1 VTILDATGS
10 QLGLRIQRAL
20 ADTAAGGVRPVLI
33 RVAPDG
39 LAAAESSATFAVRSR
54 ARAGVLVLDSATL
67 AGRRARYAGR
77 NAASLADVERLREV
91 VRREVLG
98 TRIERAGLP
107 AERVAEITGPR
118 LRLLTTSVTDAG
130 ARGSGAGGMIVA
142 ALVAFLLYMMILLYG
157 QNVLRSVLEEKTT
170 RVAEVVMASVKPDVL
185 MAGKVL
191 GVGAVGLV
199 QQLVWVGG
207 AFLISAEVAPLLRRA
222 AGPGAAAGA
231 ARQAADAADA
241 TAAFALPTIG
251 PGWSR
256 GRWRSSSSAT
266 SSTPPCSPRPGPR
279 CQRAG
284 GAAGVAA
291 GDAAADRHRAVHPD
305 GAAQP
310 RVRRGAPRLVVPALG
325 ARDHA
330 HAHGARERRG
340 GRGAGHARRARARVR
355 GDAVARR
362 AHLPRR
368 DAVVRP
374 AADAGPGG
382 ALGAPRRLTPA
393 PPSPCGAVRRRT
405 LRRCAV
411 RRWTWRRRPRRRGA
425 QRTSI
430 SRWMPLAALPY
441 SSPGMGLP
449 AVGGSTSISIVPGG
463 RPW

>member
-1 VTILDATGS
+1 
-10 QLGLRIQRAL
+10 
-20 ADTAAGGVRPVLI
+20 VRPVLI

-142 ALVAFLLYMMILLYG
+142 ALVAVLLYMMILLYG

-251 PGWSR
+251 VGLVA
-256 GRWRSSSSAT
+256 GALAFFVLGYLLYAT
-266 SSTPPCSPRPGPR
+266 LF
-279 CQRAG
+279 AAA
-284 GAAGVAA
+284 GAAVSSEQEAQQA
-291 GDAAADRHRAVHPD
+291 SLPVMLPLIATALFIQTVLRNPESDAARLASWFPLSAPVIMPMRMALGSAGAVEVLATLA
-305 GAAQP
+305 GLALACA
-310 RVRRGAPRLVVPALG
+310 GTLWLG
-325 ARDHA
+325 ARIY
-330 HAHGARERRG
+330 
-340 GRGAGHARRARARVR
+340 RVGMLSYGQR
-355 GDAVARR
+355 PTLVQVARW
-362 AHLPRR
+362 
-368 DAVVRP
+368 VRH
-374 AADAGPGG
+374 AG
-382 ALGAPRRLTPA
+382 
-393 PPSPCGAVRRRT
+393 
-405 LRRCAV
+405 
-411 RRWTWRRRPRRRGA
+411 
-425 QRTSI
+425 
-430 SRWMPLAALPY
+430 
-441 SSPGMGLP
+441 
-449 AVGGSTSISIVPGG
+449 
-463 RPW
+463 